1 MLEAWPQGAAAPP
14 TRKGVRRDQRNV
26 LVRGEAGGSWTMML
40 GKVSRVEAL
49 KHPPTLAHTFTAC
62 THHHTYAHPISLYL
76 AFVRTQYKTVGSH
89 GVDVTPLDAFDCATR
104 LLAPWLDRFRQAIVK
119 KDNDHAFVFVGA
131 RGRPFACGAFSVY
144 LGKLVQALTGHR
156 MACVRERE
164 RERERERGGKRI
176 TWHLTHARSSTSR
189 TRRTCCAA
197 RSSPISTGHAM
208 GATPGCSIRWRRLGR
223 AWGGERKE
231 PHLHTH
237 THTHTHT
244 HISSAR
250 PPPQVMRH
258 SVKEAQRT
266 YDRRSALERKR
277 PGLRYLA
284 DQARQAV
291 VGGGEE
297 QEEQEEDDPDA
308 PVPPCSVGDVVAFAA
323 TGGGPGFGLGRVVA
337 VKEGS
342 RGENTVLHVVSPLF
356 RPPLRALASGCSAVS
371 PTLFAPTLPLQAV
384 WEARGSADGAA
395 GRRWT
400 QRLGPA
406 VTMPARVAVPHVD
419 APWDEEGG
427 GYRLRTPE
435 CVLCEAVAARL
446 AEDV

>member
-1 MLEAWPQGAAAPP
+1 
-14 TRKGVRRDQRNV
+14 
-26 LVRGEAGGSWTMML
+26 MML

-164 RERERERGGKRI
+164 RERERRQAD
-176 TWHLTHARSSTSR
+176 HLAPHTRPLLHLPHTQNLLRSSFITHFYGSR
-189 TRRTCCAA
+189 DGGD
-197 RSSPISTGHAM
+197 P
-208 GATPGCSIRWRRLGR
+208 RLQHSVAQVRQGLG
-223 AWGGERKE
+223 GGEE
-231 PHLHTH
+231 GTAPSHTH